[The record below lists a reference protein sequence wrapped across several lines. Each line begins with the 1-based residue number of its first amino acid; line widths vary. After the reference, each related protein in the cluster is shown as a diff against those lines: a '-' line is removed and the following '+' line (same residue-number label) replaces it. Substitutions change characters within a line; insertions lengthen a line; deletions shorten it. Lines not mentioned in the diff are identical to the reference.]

1 MPNIINPNPAPT
13 DPLTAGVQNAITQ
26 INAQYRQLFQLLN
39 GLSRF
44 VWNNPKYTPQEVV
57 AAFGTYAA
65 NLFQLSGLL
74 CQLIGAVTGQTPNP
88 IPTGWTW
95 SAATDGTV
103 TLTAPTPAPAPSTT
117 APVVKE
123 PAKPVPPVKK

>member
-13 DPLTAGVQNAITQ
+13 DPLTAGVNNSIVQ
-26 INAQYRQLFQLLN
+26 INAQFRQLVQLLTT
-39 GLSRF
+39 LSKF
-44 VWNNPKYTPQEVV
+44 VWNDPKYTPQEVV

-74 CQLIGAVTGQTPNP
+74 CSLIGSVTGTTPNP

-103 TLTAPTPAPAPSTT
+103 TLTAPTPTPTPTPTPSPT
-117 APVVKE
+117 AKD
-123 PAKPVPPVKK
+123 AK